1 MQRLLTRKEAMD
13 ILRVSKNTMTK
24 LMRTPGF
31 PAYKIQGTIRIG
43 EDELEDWMKT
53 QKWKKGKRIESD
65 KIRRVENAKSL

>member
-31 PAYKIQGTIRIG
+31 PAYLIQGTIRIG

-53 QKWKKGKRIESD
+53 QKWRKR
-65 KIRRVENAKSL
+65 